1 VAHVYLRA
9 AEYVFYPT
17 PPGRLDDGK
26 LRVEHP
32 YATLAAFMNIAPLLA
47 SSCRNSPLADIAVD
61 TLKRAQSWT
70 VDAYHLPSAEE
81 YLRACWS
88 VTYDSATDGE
98 ERQAVLR
105 AGLVDRSLEVR
116 RESLRV
122 IQTTLHGDLL
132 SGHALYE
139 TLLALVVD
147 EQEPGDVRIS
157 AAALLQRA
165 GEEQAARDERN
176 FRLLIRVYDS
186 TRNIPLRQSLLPL
199 VAAGTPPSKWLHVL
213 ELLEES
219 SRMEQV
225 S

>member
-1 VAHVYLRA
+1 MAHVYLRL
-9 AEYVFYPT
+9 AEYIFYPT
-17 PPGRLDDGK
+17 PPGRLNDGK

-32 YATLAAFMNIAPLLA
+32 FSTLADFMNIAPLLG
-47 SSCRNSPLADIAVD
+47 SSCRNSPLADIAID

-70 VDAYHLPSAEE
+70 IDAYHLPSAEE
-81 YLRACWS
+81 FLRACWS
-88 VTYDSATDGE
+88 VTYDSAEEGE

-105 AGLVDRSLEVR
+105 AGLVDCSLEVR
-116 RESLRV
+116 RECLRV
-122 IQTTLHGDLL
+122 MQTTLHGEFL

-139 TLLALVVD
+139 TLLGLVVA

-157 AAALLQRA
+157 AAGLLQRA
-165 GEEQAARDERN
+165 GAEQAAHDERS
-176 FRLLIRVYDS
+176 FRSLMRVYDS

-199 VAAGTPPSKWLHVL
+199 FAAGTPPSDRLHVL